1 MVAVG
6 GVADCSDCQDNLAD
20 DVDDAH
26 IEDGLEHAQEGVG
39 QNGAESWREVAE
51 RREGVVEHGGSA
63 VAIAQEPEVETQDT
77 WN

>member
-39 QNGAESWREVAE
+39 QNGAKSWREVAE

-63 VAIAQEPEVETQDT
+63 VAVAQEPEVETQDT
-77 WN
+77 WK